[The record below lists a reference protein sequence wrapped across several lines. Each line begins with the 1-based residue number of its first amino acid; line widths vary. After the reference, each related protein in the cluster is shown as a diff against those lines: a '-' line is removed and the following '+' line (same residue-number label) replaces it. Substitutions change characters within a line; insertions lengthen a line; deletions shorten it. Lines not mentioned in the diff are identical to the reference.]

1 MKEIEDDTNK
11 WKGFPCSWIGRIS
24 ILKMFTLPKAI
35 DRFHKIPINVPRA
48 FFMERVQPILKFVWS
63 QKRPRIAKGMLKRKS
78 KAGGITVPDVK
89 LYYKA
94 VIISGTKTDT
104 YNQWNRLEN
113 PEMDPQLYGQLLFDK
128 AGKKIQWKK
137 DSLFNKCCWENR
149 TAICKRMKLD
159 HFLTPQTK
167 INSKWMKT

>member
-1 MKEIEDDTNK
+1 MEKHSMLMN
-11 WKGFPCSWIGRIS
+11 WKYIV
-24 ILKMFTLPKAI
+24 KMSMLPRAI
-35 DRFHKIPINVPRA
+35 YTFNAIPIKIPT
-48 FFMERVQPILKFVWS
+48 FFIELEQTILKFVWS

-159 HFLTPQTK
+159 HDLTPYRK
-167 INSKWMKT
+167 INSK